1 MFDDAVSKDCFYRLL
16 EYQLK
21 VWIIEV
27 PVGIYIYILGHSVK
41 PHPPL
46 MFWDSHSLGSAVR
59 SPARHHGQ
67 VYARHEEEGGEGQ
80 GNTMDFHD
88 GFHGGETWDETR
100 WMTKRW

>member
-1 MFDDAVSKDCFYRLL
+1 MAWMIHYLQFSVKRPYVG
-16 EYQLK
+16 Y
-21 VWIIEV
+21 IILF
-27 PVGIYIYILGHSVK
+27 IYIYIYTYWVIGKLHVK